1 MNKHK
6 NKKAYSQVWVF
17 IIIVIA
23 MGLVILIGTFLVKGV
38 NTSVN
43 NNFRIEMLNTLQESI
58 DDMLNENYGASTT
71 ITLNIPQEIKK
82 ICFVDYDIGNLSTQG
97 SGTYE
102 IRVWKIAN
110 EVHPE
115 YRNGNVINPE
125 NLFIFTQEDF
135 EMYYIDNIQVESEYG
150 IYCIDPKTMQEF
162 ELTSK
167 GKEVLIR

>member
-82 ICFVDYDIGNLSTQG
+82 ICFC
-97 SGTYE
+97 
-102 IRVWKIAN
+102 
-110 EVHPE
+110 
-115 YRNGNVINPE
+115 NPWP
-125 NLFIFTQEDF
+125 N
-135 EMYYIDNIQVESEYG
+135 
-150 IYCIDPKTMQEF
+150 
-162 ELTSK
+162 
-167 GKEVLIR
+167 